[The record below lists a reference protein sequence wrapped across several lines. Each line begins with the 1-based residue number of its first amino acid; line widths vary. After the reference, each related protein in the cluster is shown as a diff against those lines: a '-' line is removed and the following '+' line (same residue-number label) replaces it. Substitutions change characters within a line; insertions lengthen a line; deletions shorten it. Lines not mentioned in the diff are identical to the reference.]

1 MFRVNPWGYS
11 RVSAGQSGFSGVG
24 EDIRVFLNGG
34 MANGEVLEFQGET
47 DLLSRCDGNV
57 GIPLQMK
64 QDNRPSSRVEEGENG
79 PLLEL
84 WCETRYSS
92 RVGTGISGTS

>member
-11 RVSAGQSGFSGVG
+11 RVSAGQSGFSGVD

-34 MANGEVLEFQGET
+34 TANGEVLEFQGET

-57 GIPLQMK
+57 GIPLLMK
-64 QDNRPSSRVEEGENG
+64 QGN
-79 PLLEL
+79 
-84 WCETRYSS
+84 
-92 RVGTGISGTS
+92 